1 MSVLTPVSQELPVSN
16 PGLPTETGTG
26 NDSSTSTEGNGQE
39 IPLVGLPSD
48 ELTQGR
54 IDLIPDRTPMDWTA
68 YGRYPFSITSCG
80 INDASDQVT
89 KGYIKFNGIEY
100 SRRRP
105 GLNVVVW
112 DEDLCAVVDSVNFD
126 ICKGTGTTRWK

>member
-1 MSVLTPVSQELPVSN
+1 M
-16 PGLPTETGTG
+16 
-26 NDSSTSTEGNGQE
+26 
-39 IPLVGLPSD
+39 GLPSD

-112 DEDLCAVVDSVNFD
+112 DEDLGAVVDSVNFD